1 LNQNGNS
8 GPAITDLGGSFAIIT
23 AVNSPMSVSA
33 FAGNYPSNDPVHMAI
48 PTKELLAEDIPDV
61 LKNTMAY

>member
-1 LNQNGNS
+1 
-8 GPAITDLGGSFAIIT
+8 
-23 AVNSPMSVSA
+23 MSVSA